1 MLGRPATDPTAPASV
16 PATRRWGVH
25 AWLSRSLSELWRDR
39 LGFASV
45 CLFVLIVLAA
55 IVGPI
60 LLSASPTQP
69 SLIDRLTPPAWEAGG
84 SWAHPLGTDALG
96 RDMLSRLVYSA
107 RASLTVG
114 AAVVVLSGTVGILL
128 GLIAGYHGKWLG
140 SAIMR
145 LVDTQVAFPGLLLAL
160 LILNILG
167 ASQRM
172 VIIVLA
178 VNGWMVY
185 ARMTRGVVLGLKE
198 APYVQAAETI
208 GCPPRRIVFR
218 YLLPNLSSPLLT
230 LATLE
235 FARIVLAEAS
245 LSYLGLGIQP
255 PGASWGLMVA
265 EGQEYLTVAWWAIT
279 FPGLAIALT
288 VLTLNLMA
296 SWLRVA
302 TDPQQREKRFVGAA
316 STGGGAA

>member
-1 MLGRPATDPTAPASV
+1 MLGRPQTEPAGAATLPA
-16 PATRRWGVH
+16 RRWGMQS
-25 AWLSRSLSELWRDR
+25 WMRNSLSELWRDR
-39 LGFASV
+39 VGFASV
-45 CLFVLIVLAA
+45 SLFALIVLVAA
-55 IVGPI
+55 VGPL
-60 LLSASPTQP
+60 LLSASPTEP
-69 SLIDRLTPPAWEAGG
+69 SLIDRLTPPAWQEGG

-107 RASLTVG
+107 RASLIVG
-114 AAVVVLSGTVGILL
+114 AAVVI
-128 GLIAGYHGKWLG
+128 IAGTAGIFAGLMAGYRGGWLG

-160 LILNILG
+160 LILSILG
-167 ASQRM
+167 ASLKM
-172 VIIVLA
+172 VVIVLA
-178 VNGWMVY
+178 INGWMVY
-185 ARMTRGVVLGLKE
+185 ARMTYSIVLSLKE

-208 GCPPRRIVFR
+208 GCPPRRIVWR

-296 SWLRVA
+296 SWLRVI

>member
-1 MLGRPATDPTAPASV
+1 MG
-16 PATRRWGVH
+16 
-25 AWLSRSLSELWRDR
+25 RSLSELWRDR
-39 LGFASV
+39 VGLASV
-45 CLFVLIVLAA
+45 CLFLMIVAA
-55 IVGPI
+55 ALVGP
-60 LLSASPTQP
+60 LLISASPTEP
-69 SLIDRLTPPAWEAGG
+69 RLIDRLTPPAWESGG
-84 SWAHPLGTDALG
+84 SWSHPLGTDALG
-96 RDMLSRLVYSA
+96 RDMLARLLYSA
-107 RASLTVG
+107 RASLIVG
-114 AAVVVLSGTVGILL
+114 AAVVA
-128 GLIAGYHGKWLG
+128 IAGTAGVLAGLVAGYRGRWLG
-140 SAIMR
+140 SVIMR
-145 LVDTQVAFPGLLLAL
+145 VVDTQVAFPGLLLAL
-160 LILNILG
+160 LILNMVG
-167 ASQRM
+167 ASLHM

-178 VNGWMVY
+178 INGWMVY

-198 APYVQAAETI
+198 APFVQAAETI
-208 GCPPRRIVFR
+208 GCRPRRVVFR

-230 LATLE
+230 LGTLE
-235 FARIVLAEAS
+235 FARIILAEAS

-265 EGQEYLTVAWWAIT
+265 EGQEYLTVAWWTIT

>member
-1 MLGRPATDPTAPASV
+1 MAPTAALPG
-16 PATRRWGVH
+16 RRWGLQ
-25 AWLSRSLSELWRDR
+25 AWLARTLSELWRDR
-39 LGFASV
+39 LGFVSV
-45 CLFVLIVLAA
+45 CLFALIVLTA
-55 IVGPI
+55 IVGPMV
-60 LLSASPTQP
+60 LSASPTQP
-69 SLIDRLTPPAWEAGG
+69 NLIDRLTPPVWQDGG
-84 SWAHPLGTDALG
+84 TWAHPLGTDALG

-107 RASLTVG
+107 RASLTIG
-114 AAVVVLSGTVGILL
+114 AAVVAIAGTVGILL
-128 GLIAGYHGKWLG
+128 GLVAGYHGKWLG

-160 LILNILG
+160 LILNMVG
-167 ASQRM
+167 ASQHM

-178 VNGWMVY
+178 INGWMVY

-198 APYVQAAETI
+198 EPYVQAAETI
-208 GCPPRRIVFR
+208 GCPPRRVVFR

-296 SWLRVA
+296 SWLRVV

>member
-1 MLGRPATDPTAPASV
+1 MLGRPATEPMGAAPAE
-16 PATRRWGVH
+16 RR
-25 AWLSRSLSELWRDR
+25 SSLRRGAGRVLGELRRDR
-39 LGFASV
+39 VGFASV
-45 CLFVLIVLAA
+45 SMFGLIVLIA
-55 IVGPI
+55 IFGPLVI
-60 LLSASPTQP
+60 SASPSEP
-69 SLIDRLTPPAWEAGG
+69 NLIDRLIPPAWQDGG

-107 RASLTVG
+107 RASLAIG
-114 AAVVVLSGTVGILL
+114 AAVVAIAGTVGILA
-128 GLIAGYHGKWLG
+128 GLVAGYHGKWIG

-145 LVDTQVAFPGLLLAL
+145 IVDTQVAFPGLLLAL
-160 LILNILG
+160 LILNVLG
-167 ASQRM
+167 ASLHM
-172 VIIVLA
+172 VIIVLSI
-178 VNGWMVY
+178 NGWMVY

-198 APYVQAAETI
+198 APFVQAAETI
-208 GCPPRRIVFR
+208 GCPPRRVVFR

-265 EGQEYLTVAWWAIT
+265 EGQDYLTVAWWTIT

-296 SWLRVA
+296 SWLRVV

-316 STGGGAA
+316 DPGGDVA